1 MSKRKRSGELFDDD
15 DDAVGTLRVN
25 PQFATKFQ
33 ERKEAEEL
41 SRLKDKYGR
50 DALKVHADDGS
61 SSSETEDE
69 DAEAD
74 TKARS
79 TEFLRTLSLIKARDK
94 RVFDKNAQFYS
105 PEGDDETP
113 KRGKK
118 AEKPMYLRDHERTR
132 LLSKGAMAFV
142 NDDDDDGDN
151 QQPAPGSYAHEQ
163 AAIKASFAHAV
174 SDDDDSDDEESGG
187 FLKLRSKSQH
197 EQDQED
203 DDYVRWLQGDG
214 AALVADPETAQDL
227 EPLKRFWTDPN
238 LDEGDRFLRDY
249 ITRQMWKDEPAGPVT
264 VARLG
269 VRSADVDDDED
280 VQAVEEMEEYER
292 AYNFRFEEADGTT
305 IKQHPRNVGSSLR
318 QKDTKR
324 KEARQ
329 RKAERR
335 EEEKARKAE
344 ELRRLKNLKQKEMQ
358 QKLQQIQ
365 EIAGLHGRSLD
376 GLLDVEGDFDP
387 DNFDQQ
393 LQSVFDDSYYQDQAG
408 DTEKPVFPDDLGD
421 VGDFAGDDQFDDYG
435 APQDAQ
441 YDDGQYNDGQ
451 YDDTQYGD
459 DEFIMDADYVPADD
473 FEVPAS
479 AAATK
484 KKKTKMRPATK
495 AEFQSAKQS
504 LEQQLEQ
511 FYNLDY
517 EDMAGNVPCRFKY
530 RRVVPNDFGLS
541 AAEILAAEDR
551 ELNRWASLKK
561 AVQYRSEEQQM
572 SDKRTYKRR
581 AKKKERVLE
590 AIPSLAALEE
600 ALSQEGTKQKKAAKH
615 KKKDKKARTHSE
627 AHNGDAEADAEA
639 DVNAEAKN
647 QQQQLAP
654 KPEQRQEQ
662 AKGQHENEQES
673 GRKSSKRQRKKAKE
687 GRAERSDAAAP
698 AHGHK
703 VAGSAAAASVIPE
716 SRLKAYALVAAGGKK
731 HSRARDVADNGAAVK
746 RKSKKKKKDKQRGD
760 AE

>member
-335 EEEKARKAE
+335 EEVGC
-344 ELRRLKNLKQKEMQ
+344 
-358 QKLQQIQ
+358 LQQC
-365 EIAGLHGRSLD
+365 APDFHTHGAVHDEPPVVVCAHRANLVNATLETGKSSK
-376 GLLDVEGDFDP
+376 GRGTSAV
-387 DNFDQQ
+387 
-393 LQSVFDDSYYQDQAG
+393 
-408 DTEKPVFPDDLGD
+408 EKP
-421 VGDFAGDDQFDDYG
+421 
-435 APQDAQ
+435 
-441 YDDGQYNDGQ
+441 
-451 YDDTQYGD
+451 
-459 DEFIMDADYVPADD
+459 
-473 FEVPAS
+473 
-479 AAATK
+479 
-484 KKKTKMRPATK
+484 
-495 AEFQSAKQS
+495 
-504 LEQQLEQ
+504 
-511 FYNLDY
+511 
-517 EDMAGNVPCRFKY
+517 
-530 RRVVPNDFGLS
+530 
-541 AAEILAAEDR
+541 
-551 ELNRWASLKK
+551 
-561 AVQYRSEEQQM
+561 
-572 SDKRTYKRR
+572 
-581 AKKKERVLE
+581 
-590 AIPSLAALEE
+590 
-600 ALSQEGTKQKKAAKH
+600 
-615 KKKDKKARTHSE
+615 
-627 AHNGDAEADAEA
+627 
-639 DVNAEAKN
+639 
-647 QQQQLAP
+647 
-654 KPEQRQEQ
+654 Q
-662 AKGQHENEQES
+662 AKGN
-673 GRKSSKRQRKKAKE
+673 AT
-687 GRAERSDAAAP
+687 
-698 AHGHK
+698 K
-703 VAGSAAAASVIPE
+703 VATNPRNCWSARQIVGWFAGRRG
-716 SRLKAYALVAAGGKK
+716 RL
-731 HSRARDVADNGAAVK
+731 
-746 RKSKKKKKDKQRGD
+746 
-760 AE
+760 